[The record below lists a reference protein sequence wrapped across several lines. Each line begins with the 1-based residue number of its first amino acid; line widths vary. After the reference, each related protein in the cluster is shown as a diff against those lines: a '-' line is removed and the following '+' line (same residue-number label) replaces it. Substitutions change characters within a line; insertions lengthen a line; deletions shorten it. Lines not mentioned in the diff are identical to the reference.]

1 MSALHV
7 HHPMKN
13 SKKLM
18 ASGRSVSGELA
29 ARRQERNTKRRGE
42 LAELAFAHKASAM
55 GFKVSKPYGDSE
67 RYDFVVDSGTRLWRV
82 QVKCTTSRLCG
93 MYRINSHR
101 RTAEGVV
108 PYDPRDVDFLA
119 CYVLPEDVWFVIPI
133 EAACQSTSVL
143 LCPKKWRKDNGKFE
157 GYREGWGLMLG

>member
-1 MSALHV
+1 
-7 HHPMKN
+7 MKN
-13 SKKLM
+13 SKDGLG
-18 ASGRSVSGELA
+18 SRRRVSAALA
-29 ARRQERNTKRRGE
+29 AGRQERNTKRRGE

-67 RYDFVVDSGTRLWRV
+67 RYDFVVDSGARLWRV

-108 PYDPRDVDFLA
+108 PYDPRDVDFLV

-133 EAACQSTSVL
+133 EVACRSTSVL
-143 LCPKKWRKDNGKFE
+143 LCPKKWGKDNGKFE
-157 GYREGWGLMLG
+157 RYREAWGLMRGESQSG